1 MTETLCFSMSRH
13 SLYGNGISVQ
23 GGGPH
28 SLVQAKAKK
37 IVLESVVD
45 NRFTRLLP
53 NLLRGKYGG

>member
-1 MTETLCFSMSRH
+1 MSRH